1 MRRFLCSPIQ
11 VVRYERDPMTGS
23 VELDPDGTSLVIR
36 FPYRE
41 DLVAMVKA
49 LPGRRWDPKGKVW
62 RVPAAHVEQVFSACS
77 RHLFDF
83 APEIP
88 SLLAGT
94 LRPKSAPESKS
105 AGPKAGQAALPLRPS
120 SPPASTPGDGDE
132 TAVALTIS
140 ALNAQVRDGLRRQFP
155 GELWVVGEIVDFD
168 KSAGRPHRFFQLVE
182 KARGEP
188 RAFAAVEVA
197 LFQATAERLLPRL
210 ASGDTQLTLRDGLE
224 IKALVKIDLY
234 VATGRFQIV
243 ISDIDPSF
251 TLGKLALTR
260 EQILR
265 ELLQQGLAARNRSL
279 GFPVPALRIGVL
291 TSPESD
297 GWNDFLRHLQESRAG
312 FEVTLLP
319 VKVQGLDLK
328 PSLLAGLRWFAHH
341 AEHFDVLCIVR
352 GGGSRSDLAW
362 FDDRD
367 VAFAVARHPLKIL
380 VGIGHQR
387 DQSVLDAIAH
397 SEKTPTAVADLL
409 VRGVEDAR
417 AGVREQALRL
427 HDAVA
432 RHLGEQRSALV
443 RTARSVQR
451 AVENHLSRQ
460 HAALVATGRMLQATT
475 LFRLQRER
483 NTLQQAAA
491 RVRQGTDRHLERCN
505 SRIEQQAMRQR
516 LLDPSRVLG
525 RGYTLVRST
534 EGRVL
539 PSVSRLAANQI
550 IRVQFRDGHADTR
563 VDHVH
568 RATHE

>member
-1 MRRFLCSPIQ
+1 
-11 VVRYERDPMTGS
+11 MTGS
-23 VELDPDGTSLVIR
+23 VELDPDGTSLLIR

-41 DLVAMVKA
+41 DLVAMVKG

-62 RVPAAHVEQVFSACS
+62 RVPAAHVEQVFTLCS

-94 LRPKSAPESKS
+94 LRTPPARVPKPP
-105 AGPKAGQAALPLRPS
+105 GPTAGQGTLPLEPET
-120 SPPASTPGDGDE
+120 PARAGALGDVVE
-132 TAVALTIS
+132 PAPALTIS
-140 ALNAQVRDGLRRQFP
+140 ALNARVRDGLRQKFP

-168 KSAGRPHRFFQLVE
+168 KSAGRAHRFFQLVE

-188 RAFAAVEVA
+188 RALAAVEVA
-197 LFQATAERLLPRL
+197 LFQNTAERLLPRL

-224 IKALVKIDLY
+224 IKALVKLDLY
-234 VATGRFQIV
+234 VATGRFQVV
-243 ISDIDPSF
+243 ISDIDPTF

-265 ELLQQGLAARNRSL
+265 ELLQQGLATRNRSL
-279 GFPVPALRIGVL
+279 GFPVPSLRIGVL
-291 TSPESD
+291 TSPDSD
-297 GWNDFLRHLQESRAG
+297 GWNDFLRHLQESGAG
-312 FEVTLLP
+312 FDVTLLP

-328 PSLLAGLRWFAHH
+328 PSLMAGLRWFAHH

-367 VAFAVARHPLKIL
+367 VAVAVARHPLKIL

-397 SEKTPTAVADLL
+397 SEKTPTAVAELL
-409 VRGVEDAR
+409 VRGLEEAR
-417 AGVREQALRL
+417 SSVRERALRL

-432 RHLGEQRSALV
+432 HHLAGRRTELV

-451 AVENHLSRQ
+451 AVENHLARQ
-460 HAALVATGRMLQATT
+460 HTALATTGRMLQTTT

-483 NTLQQAAA
+483 NTLQQATAGICHGA
-491 RVRQGTDRHLERCN
+491 DRHMERN
-505 SRIEQQAMRQR
+505 RARIEQQATRQR
-516 LLDPSRVLG
+516 LLDPARVLG
-525 RGYTLVRST
+525 RGYVLVRST

-539 PSVSRLAANQI
+539 PSVSRLTANQI
-550 IRVQFRDGHADTR
+550 VRVQFRDGHADAR

-568 RATHE
+568 PGNP